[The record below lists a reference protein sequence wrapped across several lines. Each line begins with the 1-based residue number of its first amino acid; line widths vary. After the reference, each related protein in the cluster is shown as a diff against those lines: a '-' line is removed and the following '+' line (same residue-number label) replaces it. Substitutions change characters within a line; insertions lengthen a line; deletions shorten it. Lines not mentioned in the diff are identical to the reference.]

1 MYLDLFSEE
10 SRQSLHFGRFDCI
23 SIDAFLAMS
32 GPLNVNFF
40 LGEHTPGSQIRAP
53 LSTLLRGLS
62 LSTLASSI
70 SNAVPHP
77 WKHLQYGYPV
87 LYRQFQNHDLAWRTG
102 AICSQ
107 KASARQARGKRKASE
122 GPSPVVLVSS
132 PSLSSSFCSPE
143 KHERTIIM
151 PVLQANNDCTRQ
163 QKLLEVLWGRILSTD
178 GEVGTSITNSAS
190 QCKGWEDNSIFK
202 RNQLLRLS
210 INRQNLPI
218 KNQWCDGWTSHKN
231 VILECFILMKNSLW
245 CIEVVYIWYSR
256 HSIKTTTTE
265 STFKWLV
272 YFNILLVSCGMASSR
287 SYLIT
292 F

>member
-10 SRQSLHFGRFDCI
+10 SRQSLHFGRLDCI

-53 LSTLLRGLS
+53 LSTLLRGLW

-107 KASARQARGKRKASE
+107 KASARQAKGL
-122 GPSPVVLVSS
+122 PLWC
-132 PSLSSSFCSPE
+132 LS
-143 KHERTIIM
+143 
-151 PVLQANNDCTRQ
+151 QAPHSALPFAHLKN
-163 QKLLEVLWGRILSTD
+163 
-178 GEVGTSITNSAS
+178 TN
-190 QCKGWEDNSIFK
+190 E
-202 RNQLLRLS
+202 QLLCLFCRLIMTALGS
-210 INRQNLPI
+210 
-218 KNQWCDGWTSHKN
+218 
-231 VILECFILMKNSLW
+231 KNS
-245 CIEVVYIWYSR
+245 
-256 HSIKTTTTE
+256 
-265 STFKWLV
+265 
-272 YFNILLVSCGMASSR
+272 
-287 SYLIT
+287 
-292 F
+292 